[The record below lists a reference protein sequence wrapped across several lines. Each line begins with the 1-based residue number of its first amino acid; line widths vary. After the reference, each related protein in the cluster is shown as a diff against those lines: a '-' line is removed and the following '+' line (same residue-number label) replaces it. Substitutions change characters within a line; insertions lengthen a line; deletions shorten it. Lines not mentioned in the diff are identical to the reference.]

1 MSTTTVARP
10 APPPRD
16 LGPHWRRS
24 FDMTMGMCLY
34 VAKWF
39 LLIMIAIGVTA
50 TLVYQWSSTP
60 TVSIVQFGQQ
70 AGLWFGFSITL
81 MCGVM
86 APTYIMNG
94 ITRSGT
100 ATGSLLTAAAL
111 AATFSL
117 GLVLL
122 LLLERPIFEALGW
135 RAGLGEDPDVLAA
148 SHALP
153 LLLFLFLLYWAGNVS
168 GLLVHAAYY
177 RLGGLLG
184 TAVLP
189 LTLAP
194 VLLSALYGTNSSTPW
209 GTAQDI
215 LPPAL
220 TIHLGAWQALLPLA
234 LIVVASLTFYRLTT
248 TMALAPKEA

>member
-1 MSTTTVARP
+1 MSIKTVARP
-10 APPPRD
+10 APAPRT

-39 LLIMIAIGVTA
+39 LLIMLIVGVGA
-50 TLVYQWSSTP
+50 VLVYRYYTAP
-60 TVSIVQFGQQ
+60 EVSIVQFGQQ
-70 AGLWFGFSITL
+70 AGLWFGFSMMI

-86 APTYIMNG
+86 TPTYIMNG
-94 ITRSGT
+94 LTRSGS
-100 ATGSLLTAAAL
+100 AAGSLVTAAGL
-111 AATFSL
+111 AATFSVSL
-117 GLVLL
+117 ILL
-122 LLLERPIFEALGW
+122 LLLERTLFGALGW
-135 RAGLGEDPDVLAA
+135 SAGLADDPTESAA

-153 LLLFLFLLYWAGNVS
+153 LLLLLFLLYWAGNVS

-177 RLGGLLG
+177 RLGGLFG
-184 TAVLP
+184 TAALP

-194 VLLSALYGTNSSTPW
+194 VLLAALYGTNAGTPW

-215 LPPAL
+215 LPAAL
-220 TIHLGAWQALLPLA
+220 RLDLGAWQPALPLA
-234 LIVVASLTFYRLTT
+234 LIIVASAVYYRLTL